1 MDCEKVLRTSY
12 RPRAWE
18 ELLLLRSRAR
28 FGSARP
34 GDAMNA
40 NRAPAEPDHDGREEA
55 AAGQTKPRRSKGE
68 PHRSIVTL
76 EQLPLFADER
86 SLSEAVLGHGQS
98 THWRAVVIVRGPRLS
113 KNRWPYGRPICP
125 CRSGV
130 LRREYRVAGDS
141 PVALRDGP
149 EHLGAPWKKRDLKR
163 R

>member
-1 MDCEKVLRTSY
+1 LRTSY

-18 ELLLLRSRAR
+18 ELVLLRSRAR

-98 THWRAVVIVRGPRLS
+98 THWRAVVTLLEGRGFPKIDGLMGGRYVPAVRAFF
-113 KNRWPYGRPICP
+113 
-125 CRSGV
+125 
-130 LRREYRVAGDS
+130 AGNTGS
-141 PVALRDGP
+141 PATAR
-149 EHLGAPWKKRDLKR
+149 
-163 R
+163 